1 MVMVVGLV
9 LNNNNSNT
17 ESVSGFI
24 LLYPQV
30 TLLLQL
36 LYPLFD

>member
-24 LLYPQV
+24 LLVSSSYSTITTAV
-30 TLLLQL
+30 SIV
-36 LYPLFD
+36 